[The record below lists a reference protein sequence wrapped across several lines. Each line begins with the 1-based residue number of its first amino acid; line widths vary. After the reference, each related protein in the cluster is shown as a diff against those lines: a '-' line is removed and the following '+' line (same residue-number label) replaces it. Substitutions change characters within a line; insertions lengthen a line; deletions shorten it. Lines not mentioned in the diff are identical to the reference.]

1 MAYLNYW
8 RKSTAWPTDPTENI
22 KLTEV
27 MWEAM
32 EAKIN
37 SGEIREFGF
46 FSDSVSGYVITAE
59 HDVLK
64 NFQTSAM
71 LYPFI
76 EIVKSEEIV
85 PFERAKEVMRGVW
98 KAQAEQMAAQNQ

>member
-8 RKSTAWPTDPTENI
+8 RKSPTAWPTDPAENI
-22 KLTEV
+22 KLTEM
-27 MWEAM
+27 MWAAM

-37 SGEIREFGF
+37 TGEVREFGF

-59 HDVLK
+59 QDILK

-76 EIVKSEEIV
+76 EIIDSQEIV
-85 PFERAKEVMRGVW
+85 PFDKAKEAMRGVW
-98 KAQAEQMAAQNQ
+98 KAKKEQMAGD